1 MVGFVDKELGFLR
14 IDVRGSAV
22 IDSLYMREFE
32 GGVWSALVS
41 MVYAGNKVRFKSNGQ
56 WRPDFRLEIFI

>member
-32 GGVWSALVS
+32 GGV
-41 MVYAGNKVRFKSNGQ
+41 
-56 WRPDFRLEIFI
+56 